1 MDVTNLTSLVTA
13 LRAETAYAAIT
24 PESLGGLLQ
33 KIVDAIGKTSSD
45 DDMKVVQNW
54 KTALQ
59 QITHVITSAEQGTAD
74 RNNIYLTVQLASLA
88 TGATG
93 TNTDAILIR
102 QATTERAGAMRA
114 QQVIDLN
121 TCKSD
126 IKNLQSGVTALEKKV
141 ENLPTSGS
149 SSSSSSAVAYRIV
162 ADVRDDVLY
171 IRGASKLIA
180 AGYKPFIFR
189 YSVKRNRHTNKQTG
203 QHFRGPKRRGW
214 HMFYGEKAAKVNSN
228 ESISFANMDSNGKP
242 TTNYGTS
249 VWNIFNLACHYDE
262 DTGDTD
268 KIKVGW
274 GKKTIDATKGRR
286 FKMGIAFAPP
296 QKKQGFDNG
305 TLVTNIAEFHA
316 LVQVHKLTGKPMVSL
331 CL

>member
-54 KTALQ
+54 KAALQ

-74 RNNIYLTVQLASLA
+74 RNNIYLTATLASLA

-93 TNTDAILIR
+93 VSTDAILIR

-149 SSSSSSAVAYRIV
+149 SSSSATAYRIV
-162 ADVRDDVLY
+162 TDVRDDVLY
-171 IRGASKLIA
+171 IRGANKLIA

-214 HMFYGEKAAKVNSN
+214 HMFYGEKAAKVNSD
-228 ESISFANMDSNGKP
+228 ESIGFANMDYNGKP
-242 TTNYGTS
+242 TSNYGTS
-249 VWNIFNLACHYDE
+249 VWNIFSLACHYDE

-286 FKMGIAFAPP
+286 FKMGIAFAPQ

>member
-54 KTALQ
+54 KAALQ

-74 RNNIYLTVQLASLA
+74 RNNIYLTATLASLA

-93 TNTDAILIR
+93 VSTDAILIR

-141 ENLPTSGS
+141 ENLPTSG

-214 HMFYGEKAAKVNSN
+214 HMFYGEKAAKVNSD
-228 ESISFANMDSNGKP
+228 ESIGFANMDYNGKP
-242 TTNYGTS
+242 TSNYGTS
-249 VWNIFNLACHYDE
+249 VWNIFSLACHYDE

-286 FKMGIAFAPP
+286 FKMGIAFAPQ

>member
-74 RNNIYLTVQLASLA
+74 RNNIYLTASLASLA
-88 TGATG
+88 TGAIG
-93 TNTDAILIR
+93 VSTDAILIR

-149 SSSSSSAVAYRIV
+149 SSSSSSATAYRIV

-214 HMFYGEKAAKVNSN
+214 HMFYGEKAAKVNSD
-228 ESISFANMDSNGKP
+228 ESIGFANMDYNGKP
-242 TTNYGTS
+242 TSNYGTS
-249 VWNIFNLACHYDE
+249 VWNIFSLACHYDE

-286 FKMGIAFAPP
+286 FKMGIAFAPQ
-296 QKKQGFDNG
+296 QKKQGFDNS
-305 TLVTNIAEFHA
+305 TLATNIAEFHA
-316 LVQVHKLTGKPMVSL
+316 LVQVNKLTGKPMVSL

>member
-74 RNNIYLTVQLASLA
+74 RNNIYLTATLASLA

-93 TNTDAILIR
+93 ISTDAILIR

-149 SSSSSSAVAYRIV
+149 SSSSATAYRIV

-214 HMFYGEKAAKVNSN
+214 HMFYGEKATKVNSD
-228 ESISFANMDSNGKP
+228 ESISFANMDYNGKP
-242 TTNYGTS
+242 TSNYGTS
-249 VWNIFNLACHYDE
+249 VWNIFSLACHYDE

-286 FKMGIAFAPP
+286 FKMGIAFAPQ

-316 LVQVHKLTGKPMVSL
+316 LVQVNKLTGKPMVSL

>member
-126 IKNLQSGVTALEKKV
+126 IKNLQTGVTALEKKV
-141 ENLPTSGS
+141 ESLPTSGS
-149 SSSSSSAVAYRIV
+149 SSSSYSVVAYRIV

-316 LVQVHKLTGKPMVSL
+316 LVQVHKLTGKPIVSL